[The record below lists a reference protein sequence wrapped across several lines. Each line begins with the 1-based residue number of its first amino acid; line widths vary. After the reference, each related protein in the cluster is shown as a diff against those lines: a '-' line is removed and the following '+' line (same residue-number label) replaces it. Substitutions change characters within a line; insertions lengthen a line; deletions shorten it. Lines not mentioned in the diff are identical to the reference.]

1 MPPDGHQ
8 EPLRAQAA
16 GTHGREGNGAPCRG
30 MLNNGAPSVTTLES
44 SMRAIVA
51 LAAAALVLPLTVAA
65 QAPPGVARGVIV
77 TVENDTLTLKLADGS
92 TERIALAKDWNV
104 SVLKPVSVEAIQPGS
119 FIGTAEMPQ
128 KDGTGRS
135 LEVHVFPPGV
145 KAGEGHYDW
154 DLRKGSMMTN
164 GTVGKVT
171 AGGKGRELQVSY
183 PNGERHITVPPNVP
197 VVQITTGD
205 RSLAKP
211 GTAAFLIVVKT
222 PGGGLSSNRI
232 AVGENGAVPPM

>member
-1 MPPDGHQ
+1 MK
-8 EPLRAQAA
+8 
-16 GTHGREGNGAPCRG
+16 T
-30 MLNNGAPSVTTLES
+30 
-44 SMRAIVA
+44 IVA
-51 LAAAALVLPLTVAA
+51 LAVAVWLLPWTALA

-77 TVENDTLTLKLADGS
+77 AIESDTLTLKLADGS
-92 TERIALAKDWNV
+92 SEKIALGKDWKV
-104 SVLKPVSVEAIQPGS
+104 SVLKPVSVDTIQPGS

-154 DLRKGSMMTN
+154 DLKKGSKMTN

-171 AGGKGRELQVSY
+171 GSGKGRQLQVSY
-183 PNGERHITVPPNVP
+183 PNGERQITVPPNVP
-197 VVQITTGD
+197 VVQITPGE
-205 RSLAKP
+205 RVLAKP
-211 GTAAFLIVVKT
+211 GTPAFLIVVKG
-222 PGGGLSSNRI
+222 PSGALSSNGV